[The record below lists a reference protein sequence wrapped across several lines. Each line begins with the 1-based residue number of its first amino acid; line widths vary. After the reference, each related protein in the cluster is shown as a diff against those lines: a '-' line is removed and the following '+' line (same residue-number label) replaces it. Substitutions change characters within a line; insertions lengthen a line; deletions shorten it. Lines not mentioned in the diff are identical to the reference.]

1 MRFFILLLILV
12 SCVSDPSKQSR
23 NAYLLEEEDNTLS
36 EVIED
41 ITILLDLY
49 PINGE
54 IDKEKL
60 SYELQRPRQFFS
72 SGSNNEIRLHKL
84 GQIRWL
90 YVESLPSSVWPIL
103 IQYIEN
109 ENDLS
114 IGISNPD
121 EGVIETEIFNRKDK
135 EVKYRFKVE
144 HGIRQASTELFF
156 TELVKQENDWAILDN
171 DNSEADDFLRKL
183 LDYFS
188 SATVSQGT
196 SLVALNLNQG
206 RKSEVINTDD
216 GKSYIKLSI
225 GFARTWAAL
234 NRALKEA
241 AISVKDLNREEGYVL
256 INYGLPEEEGI
267 LARLRK
273 SEPKEYKIIVRSS
286 SEDLTQIMLDS
297 EEWNDELESL
307 LSEINQS
314 LS

>member
-1 MRFFILLLILV
+1 MRFFGLLLIFA
-12 SCVSDPSKQSR
+12 SCVSDPSKHSR

-103 IQYIEN
+103 NQYIEN

-114 IGISNPD
+114 IRISDPD

-171 DNSEADDFLRKL
+171 DNSEADEFLRKL

-206 RKSEVINTDD
+206 RKSEVINTND

-241 AISVKDLNREEGYVL
+241 AINVKDLNREEGYVL

>member
-1 MRFFILLLILV
+1 MRFFVLLLILA

-72 SGSNNEIRLHKL
+72 SGNNNEIRLHKL

-103 IQYIEN
+103 NQYIEN

-114 IGISNPD
+114 IRISDPD

-171 DNSEADDFLRKL
+171 DNSEADEFLRKL

-206 RKSEVINTDD
+206 RKSEVINTND

-241 AISVKDLNREEGYVL
+241 AINVKDLNREEGYVL

-286 SEDLTQIMLDS
+286 SEYLTQIMLDS

>member
-1 MRFFILLLILV
+1 MRFFVLLLILA

-41 ITILLDLY
+41 ITVLLDLY

-103 IQYIEN
+103 NQYIEN

-114 IGISNPD
+114 IRISDPD
-121 EGVIETEIFNRKDK
+121 VGVIETEIFNRKDK

-241 AISVKDLNREEGYVL
+241 AINVKDLNREEGYVL

>member
-41 ITILLDLY
+41 ISILLDLY

-103 IQYIEN
+103 NQYIEN

-114 IGISNPD
+114 IGISDPD
-121 EGVIETEIFNRKDK
+121 KGVIETEIFNRKDK

-241 AISVKDLNREEGYVL
+241 AINVKDLNREEGYVL

>member
-1 MRFFILLLILV
+1 MRFFVLLLILA

-103 IQYIEN
+103 NQYIEN

-114 IGISNPD
+114 IRISDPD

-156 TELVKQENDWAILDN
+156 TELVKQDNDWAILDN

-241 AISVKDLNREEGYVL
+241 AINVKDLNREEGYVL

>member
-1 MRFFILLLILV
+1 MRFFILLFILV

-49 PINGE
+49 PISGE
-54 IDKEKL
+54 IDKENL

-103 IQYIEN
+103 NQYIEN

-114 IGISNPD
+114 IRISDPD
-121 EGVIETEIFNRKDK
+121 EGIIETEIFNRKDK

-156 TELVKQENDWAILDN
+156 TELVKQDNDWAILDN

-241 AISVKDLNREEGYVL
+241 AINVKDLNREEGYVL

>member
-1 MRFFILLLILV
+1 MRFFVLLLILA

-103 IQYIEN
+103 NQYIEN

-114 IGISNPD
+114 IRISDPD
-121 EGVIETEIFNRKDK
+121 EGVIETKIFNRKDK

-171 DNSEADDFLRKL
+171 DNSEADEFLRKL

-206 RKSEVINTDD
+206 RKSEVINTND

-241 AISVKDLNREEGYVL
+241 AINVKDLNREEGYVL

>member
-23 NAYLLEEEDNTLS
+23 NAYLLEEEDNTLF

-103 IQYIEN
+103 NQYIEN

-114 IGISNPD
+114 IGISDPD

-241 AISVKDLNREEGYVL
+241 AISIKDLNREEGYVL

>member
-1 MRFFILLLILV
+1 MRFFVLLLILA

-41 ITILLDLY
+41 ITVLLDLY

-103 IQYIEN
+103 NQYIEN

-114 IGISNPD
+114 IRISDPD
-121 EGVIETEIFNRKDK
+121 KGVIETEIFNRKDK

-171 DNSEADDFLRKL
+171 DNSEADEFLRKL

-206 RKSEVINTDD
+206 RKSEVINTND

-241 AISVKDLNREEGYVL
+241 AINVKDLNREEGYVL

>member
-103 IQYIEN
+103 NQYIEN

-114 IGISNPD
+114 IRISDPD

-156 TELVKQENDWAILDN
+156 TELVKQENDWDILDN

-241 AISVKDLNREEGYVL
+241 AISIKDLNREEGYVL

>member
-49 PINGE
+49 PISGE
-54 IDKEKL
+54 IDKENL

-103 IQYIEN
+103 NQYIEN

-114 IGISNPD
+114 IRISDPD

-171 DNSEADDFLRKL
+171 DNSGADEFLRKL

-241 AISVKDLNREEGYVL
+241 AINVKDLNREEGYVL

>member
-1 MRFFILLLILV
+1 MRFFVLLLILA

-103 IQYIEN
+103 NQYIEN

-114 IGISNPD
+114 IRISDPD
-121 EGVIETEIFNRKDK
+121 EGVIETEIFNRNDK

-171 DNSEADDFLRKL
+171 DNSEADEFLRKL

-206 RKSEVINTDD
+206 RKSEVINTND

-241 AISVKDLNREEGYVL
+241 AINVKDLNREEGYVL

>member
-1 MRFFILLLILV
+1 MRFFVLLLILA

-41 ITILLDLY
+41 ITVLLDLY

-103 IQYIEN
+103 NQYIEN

-114 IGISNPD
+114 IRISDPD

-171 DNSEADDFLRKL
+171 DNSEADEFLRKL

-206 RKSEVINTDD
+206 RKSEVINTND
-216 GKSYIKLSI
+216 GKSYINLSI

-241 AISVKDLNREEGYVL
+241 AINVKDLNREEGYVL

>member
-1 MRFFILLLILV
+1 MRFFVLLLILV

-41 ITILLDLY
+41 ITVLLDLY

-103 IQYIEN
+103 NQYIEN

-114 IGISNPD
+114 IRISDPD
-121 EGVIETEIFNRKDK
+121 EGVIETETFNKKDK

-171 DNSEADDFLRKL
+171 DNSEADEFLRKL

-206 RKSEVINTDD
+206 RKSEVINTND

-241 AISVKDLNREEGYVL
+241 AINVKDLNREEGYVL

>member
-1 MRFFILLLILV
+1 MRFFVLLLILA

-103 IQYIEN
+103 NQYIEN
-109 ENDLS
+109 EKDLS
-114 IGISNPD
+114 VRISDPD

-156 TELVKQENDWAILDN
+156 TELVRQDDDWSILDN
-171 DNSEADDFLRKL
+171 DNSEADEFLRKL

-206 RKSEVINTDD
+206 RKSEVINTND

-241 AISVKDLNREEGYVL
+241 SINVKDLNRKEGYVL

>member
-1 MRFFILLLILV
+1 MRFFVLLLILA
-12 SCVSDPSKQSR
+12 SCVSDPAKQSR

-103 IQYIEN
+103 NQYIEN

-114 IGISNPD
+114 IKISDPD
-121 EGVIETEIFNRKDK
+121 EGVIETEIFNKKDK

-171 DNSEADDFLRKL
+171 DNSEADEFLRKL

-206 RKSEVINTDD
+206 RKSEVINTND

-241 AISVKDLNREEGYVL
+241 AINVKDLNREEGYVL

>member
-49 PINGE
+49 PISGE
-54 IDKEKL
+54 IDKENL

-103 IQYIEN
+103 NQYIEN

-114 IGISNPD
+114 IGISDPD

-156 TELVKQENDWAILDN
+156 TELVKQENDWDILDN

-188 SATVSQGT
+188 STTVSQGT

-241 AISVKDLNREEGYVL
+241 AISIKDLNREEGYVL

>member
-1 MRFFILLLILV
+1 MRFFVLLLILA

-49 PINGE
+49 PISGE
-54 IDKEKL
+54 IDKENL

-103 IQYIEN
+103 NQYIEN

-114 IGISNPD
+114 IRISDPD
-121 EGVIETEIFNRKDK
+121 EGIIETEIFNRKDK

-171 DNSEADDFLRKL
+171 DNSEADEFLRKL

-241 AISVKDLNREEGYVL
+241 AINVKDLNREEGYVL

>member
-1 MRFFILLLILV
+1 MRFFVLLLILA

-103 IQYIEN
+103 NQYIEN

-114 IGISNPD
+114 IRISDPD

-156 TELVKQENDWAILDN
+156 TELVKQQNDWAILDN
-171 DNSEADDFLRKL
+171 DNSEADEFLRKL

-206 RKSEVINTDD
+206 RKSEVINTND

-241 AISVKDLNREEGYVL
+241 AINVKDLNREEGYVL

>member
-103 IQYIEN
+103 NQYIEN

-114 IGISNPD
+114 IGISDPD

-171 DNSEADDFLRKL
+171 DNSEADEFLRKL

-206 RKSEVINTDD
+206 RKSEVINTND

-241 AISVKDLNREEGYVL
+241 AISIKDLNREEGYVL

>member
-1 MRFFILLLILV
+1 MRFFVLLLILA

-103 IQYIEN
+103 NQYIEN

-114 IGISNPD
+114 IRISDPD

-171 DNSEADDFLRKL
+171 DNSEADEFLRKL
-183 LDYFS
+183 LDYSS

-206 RKSEVINTDD
+206 RKSEVINTND

-241 AISVKDLNREEGYVL
+241 AINVKDLNREEGYVL

>member
-1 MRFFILLLILV
+1 MRFFVLLLILA

-103 IQYIEN
+103 NQYIEN

-114 IGISNPD
+114 IRISDPD

-171 DNSEADDFLRKL
+171 DNSEADEFLRKL

-206 RKSEVINTDD
+206 RKSEVINTND

-241 AISVKDLNREEGYVL
+241 AINVQDLNREEGYGL

>member
-1 MRFFILLLILV
+1 MRFFVLLLILA

-60 SYELQRPRQFFS
+60 SYELQRPKQFFS

-103 IQYIEN
+103 NQYIEN

-114 IGISNPD
+114 IRISDPD

-156 TELVKQENDWAILDN
+156 TELVKQENDWAILD
-171 DNSEADDFLRKL
+171 
-183 LDYFS
+183 
-188 SATVSQGT
+188 
-196 SLVALNLNQG
+196 ALNLNQG
-206 RKSEVINTDD
+206 RKSEVINTND

-241 AISVKDLNREEGYVL
+241 AINVKDLNREEGYVL

>member
-1 MRFFILLLILV
+1 MRFFVLLLILA

-103 IQYIEN
+103 NQYIEN

-114 IGISNPD
+114 IRISDPD

-171 DNSEADDFLRKL
+171 DNSEADEFLRKL

-206 RKSEVINTDD
+206 RKSEVINTSD

-241 AISVKDLNREEGYVL
+241 AINVKDLNREEGYVL

>member
-1 MRFFILLLILV
+1 MRFFVLLLILA

-54 IDKEKL
+54 IDREKL

-103 IQYIEN
+103 NQYIEN

-114 IGISNPD
+114 IRISDPD

-171 DNSEADDFLRKL
+171 DNSEADEFLRKL

-206 RKSEVINTDD
+206 RKSEVINTND

-241 AISVKDLNREEGYVL
+241 AINVKDLNREEGYVL

>member
-1 MRFFILLLILV
+1 MRFFVLLLILA

-23 NAYLLEEEDNTLS
+23 NAYLLEEEDTTLS

-41 ITILLDLY
+41 ITVLLDLY

-103 IQYIEN
+103 NQYIEN

-114 IGISNPD
+114 IRISDPD

-171 DNSEADDFLRKL
+171 DNSEADEFLRKL

-206 RKSEVINTDD
+206 RKSEVINTND

-241 AISVKDLNREEGYVL
+241 AINVKDLNREEGYVL

>member
-1 MRFFILLLILV
+1 MRFFVLLLILA

-103 IQYIEN
+103 NQYIEN

-114 IGISNPD
+114 IRISDPD
-121 EGVIETEIFNRKDK
+121 EGVIETEIFNKKDK

-171 DNSEADDFLRKL
+171 DNSEADEFLRKL

-206 RKSEVINTDD
+206 RKSEVINTND

-241 AISVKDLNREEGYVL
+241 AINVKDLNREEGYVL
-256 INYGLPEEEGI
+256 INYGLPQEEGI

>member
-1 MRFFILLLILV
+1 MRFFILLLILF

-54 IDKEKL
+54 IDKENL

-103 IQYIEN
+103 NQYIEN

-114 IGISNPD
+114 IRISDPD

-241 AISVKDLNREEGYVL
+241 AINVKDLNREEGYVL

>member
-1 MRFFILLLILV
+1 MRFFVLLLILA

-36 EVIED
+36 EVIDD
-41 ITILLDLY
+41 ITVLLDLY

-103 IQYIEN
+103 NQYIEN

-114 IGISNPD
+114 IRISDPD

-171 DNSEADDFLRKL
+171 DNSEADEFLRKL

-206 RKSEVINTDD
+206 RKSEVINTND

-241 AISVKDLNREEGYVL
+241 AINVKDLNREEGYVL

>member
-1 MRFFILLLILV
+1 MRFFVLLLILA

-72 SGSNNEIRLHKL
+72 SGGNNEIRLHKL

-103 IQYIEN
+103 NQYIEN

-114 IGISNPD
+114 IRISDPD
-121 EGVIETEIFNRKDK
+121 KGVIETEIFNRKDK

-156 TELVKQENDWAILDN
+156 TELVKQDNDWAILDN
-171 DNSEADDFLRKL
+171 DNSEADEFLRKL

-206 RKSEVINTDD
+206 RKSEVINTND

-241 AISVKDLNREEGYVL
+241 AINVKDLNREEGYVL

>member
-103 IQYIEN
+103 NQYIEN

-114 IGISNPD
+114 IGISDPD

-156 TELVKQENDWAILDN
+156 TELVKQENDWDILDN

-241 AISVKDLNREEGYVL
+241 AISIKDLNREEGYVL
-256 INYGLPEEEGI
+256 INYGLPQEEGI

>member
-1 MRFFILLLILV
+1 MRFFVLLLILA

-23 NAYLLEEEDNTLS
+23 NAYLLEEEDKTLS

-41 ITILLDLY
+41 ITVLLDLY

-103 IQYIEN
+103 NQYIEN

-114 IGISNPD
+114 IRISDPD
-121 EGVIETEIFNRKDK
+121 EGVIETEIFNKKDK

-171 DNSEADDFLRKL
+171 DNSEADEFLRKL

-206 RKSEVINTDD
+206 RKSEVINTND

-241 AISVKDLNREEGYVL
+241 AINVKDLNREEGYVL
-256 INYGLPEEEGI
+256 INYGLPQEEGI

>member
-1 MRFFILLLILV
+1 MRFFVLLLILA

-41 ITILLDLY
+41 ITVLLDLY

-103 IQYIEN
+103 NQYIEN

-114 IGISNPD
+114 IRISDPD
-121 EGVIETEIFNRKDK
+121 VGVIETEIFNRKDK

-171 DNSEADDFLRKL
+171 DNSEADEFLREL

-206 RKSEVINTDD
+206 RKSEVINTND

-241 AISVKDLNREEGYVL
+241 AINVKDLNREEGYVL

>member
-103 IQYIEN
+103 NQYIEN

-114 IGISNPD
+114 IGISDPD

-188 SATVSQGT
+188 STTVSQGT

-241 AISVKDLNREEGYVL
+241 AISIKDLNREEGYVL

-286 SEDLTQIMLDS
+286 SDDLTQIMLDS

>member
-1 MRFFILLLILV
+1 MRFFVLLLILA

-103 IQYIEN
+103 NQYIEN

-114 IGISNPD
+114 IRISDPD

-171 DNSEADDFLRKL
+171 DNSEADEFLRKL

-206 RKSEVINTDD
+206 RKSEVINTND

-241 AISVKDLNREEGYVL
+241 AINVKDLNREEGYVL

-267 LARLRK
+267 PV
-273 SEPKEYKIIVRSS
+273 SYTH
-286 SEDLTQIMLDS
+286 LTLPTKA
-297 EEWNDELESL
+297 
-307 LSEINQS
+307 
-314 LS
+314 

>member
-103 IQYIEN
+103 NQYIEN

-114 IGISNPD
+114 IGISDPD

-156 TELVKQENDWAILDN
+156 TELVKQENDWDILDN

-241 AISVKDLNREEGYVL
+241 AISIKDLNREEGYVL

>member
-1 MRFFILLLILV
+1 MRFFVLLLILA

-103 IQYIEN
+103 NQYIEN

-114 IGISNPD
+114 IRISDPD

-171 DNSEADDFLRKL
+171 DNSEADEFLRKL

-241 AISVKDLNREEGYVL
+241 AINVKDLNREEGYVL

-286 SEDLTQIMLDS
+286 SQDLTQIMLDS

>member
-1 MRFFILLLILV
+1 MRFFVLLLILA
-12 SCVSDPSKQSR
+12 SWVSDPSKQSR

-103 IQYIEN
+103 NQYIEN

-114 IGISNPD
+114 IRISDPD

-171 DNSEADDFLRKL
+171 DNSEADEFLRKL

-206 RKSEVINTDD
+206 RKSEVINTND

-241 AISVKDLNREEGYVL
+241 AINVKDLNREEGYVL